1 MGGLNPPEVVP
12 NRASFAFPA
21 PAAIAPSAPRT
32 AGPELCLLGRAPG
45 IFRHCSSFVE
55 QQHPPSL
62 QLAPG
67 LRCFL
72 LLQTSITA
80 TLHWQEGD
88 GNPLVKNFLMFY
100 TAPGERPV
108 ALLIT
113 AILGVAAARALHE
126 RLLLS
131 SARGWGWHRGQGAA
145 VAEPRSRGRGV
156 ATGRSLSS
164 VCSPSASH
172 SMALQIRG
180 MQRRSWWK
188 ESDLNN
194 AAENSAA
201 RLVFIILLFQ

>member
-1 MGGLNPPEVVP
+1 
-12 NRASFAFPA
+12 
-21 PAAIAPSAPRT
+21 
-32 AGPELCLLGRAPG
+32 
-45 IFRHCSSFVE
+45 
-55 QQHPPSL
+55 
-62 QLAPG
+62 
-67 LRCFL
+67 
-72 LLQTSITA
+72 
-80 TLHWQEGD
+80 
-88 GNPLVKNFLMFY
+88 MFY

-131 SARGWGWHRGQGAA
+131 RARGWGWHRDQGAA

-156 ATGRSLSS
+156 AVGRSLSS
-164 VCSPSASH
+164 ACSH
-172 SMALQIRG
+172 STAPQIRG